1 VCFATGYTLYSID
14 DGDAESHPG
23 KNPTVKQSHM
33 KIVEYLE
40 NGNNKTREMIRSDQC
55 FEGGNHKYDG
65 IRMD

>member
-14 DGDAESHPG
+14 DG
-23 KNPTVKQSHM
+23 HM